1 MFQLIKMLLSCLTQE
16 EKEGIYTR
24 PVLWAAIEA
33 VYAADASP
41 EAYTRFWWEAT
52 YAGSPLQGMALLKD
66 AAFIYKVEQAL
77 GKEQVALWNACNK
90 GSIWNFVGV
99 QQHAMVGDTLRPMFT
114 LKK

>member
-16 EKEGIYTR
+16 QKEGIYSK

-33 VYAADASP
+33 VHAADASP

-52 YAGSPLQGMALLKD
+52 YYGSPLQSVSMLQD
-66 AAFIYKVEQAL
+66 PAFIYKVEQAL
-77 GKEQVALWNACNK
+77 GAEQVALWNACNK
-90 GSIWNFVGV
+90 GSIWQFVGV
-99 QQHAMVGDTLRPMFT
+99 QQHAMIGDTLRPVFT